1 MCMESLFNELDLADK
16 LQRAVKAC
24 GFKTPTPIQRESI
37 PEILQEKDVLA
48 SAQTGTGKTAS
59 FVLPAMQK
67 LLTAPRRGGKGPRV
81 LILTPTRELAA
92 QVNTNIRDLG
102 RFCRFQCGNVIGG
115 IPYPP
120 QIRLLEKKLDILVA
134 TPGRL
139 QDHMNSGRLDYS
151 SLDIFVLDEAD
162 RMLDLG
168 FIGAIRSIAAKLPK
182 ERQTLLFSATLEG
195 KVLTIARDLLR
206 NPVKIQLTSNTVKHE
221 LIRQKV
227 HHADDFIHKHR
238 LLDNY
243 LKQDELTQALIFTA
257 TKRNADRLA
266 SMLAAQGHNSAP
278 LHGDL
283 PQGARRRTMD
293 RMKQGKLRILVATD
307 VAARGLDIK
316 GISHVINFDLPSVA
330 EDYIHRIGRTGRAGE
345 NGIAISLVSPDDWGK
360 LRDIERLTGR
370 PVERSVVPGLEPAKN
385 APKFRS
391 NSSRTPAFSRFGRR
405 KRRFGSRLIR

>member
-1 MCMESLFNELDLADK
+1 MRMESLFNELELADK

-92 QVNTNIRDLG
+92 QVNAHIRDLG

-115 IPYPP
+115 MPYPP

-168 FIGAIRSIAAKLPK
+168 FIDAIRSIAAKLPK

-221 LIRQKV
+221 LIRQTV

-345 NGIAISLVSPDDWGK
+345 NGIAVSLVSPDDWGK

-405 KRRFGSRLIR
+405 KRRFGSRLRR